1 VWIDTSFLYLYFFT
15 GSDFSNWT
23 VIGFPSARVRREKPT
38 MSLNFQ
44 NMNMQEIKATVVHQ
58 FGHALGLGHALMKP
72 DEWLRV
78 QDYVDVRRMAKES
91 HYEYGEGVFAR
102 HWTGMGLMDE
112 GVMVNYDE
120 KSVMRYR

>member
-1 VWIDTSFLYLYFFT
+1 
-15 GSDFSNWT
+15 
-23 VIGFPSARVRREKPT
+23 VIGFPSTLVLWEKPT

-72 DEWLRV
+72 DDWLRV
-78 QDYVDVRRMAKES
+78 QDYVHVNKMAKES
-91 HYEYGEGVFAR
+91 HNEYDEDVFAR
-102 HWTGMGLMDE
+102 LWTGIGLLDE
-112 GVMVNYDE
+112 GVIVNYDE

>member
-1 VWIDTSFLYLYFFT
+1 
-15 GSDFSNWT
+15 
-23 VIGFPSARVRREKPT
+23 VIGFPSTRVLREKPT

-44 NMNMQEIKATVVHQ
+44 NMNKQEIKATVVHQ